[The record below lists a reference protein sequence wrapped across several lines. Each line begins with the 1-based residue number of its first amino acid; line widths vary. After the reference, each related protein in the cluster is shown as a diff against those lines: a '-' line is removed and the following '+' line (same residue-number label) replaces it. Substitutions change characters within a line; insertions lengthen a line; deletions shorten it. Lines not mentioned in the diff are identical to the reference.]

1 MNTAVVVAAGSSR
14 RMGFD
19 KLLADL
25 GGQPVVRRALDA
37 VAAAASVDAIVLVA
51 SEGVAGRVGQWRGPA
66 HPGKLVAVV
75 GGGAERQCSVLNG
88 LRAVPAGT
96 THVAV
101 HDAAR
106 PLVAPSAIDEVFA
119 CAHRF
124 GAAVLARPVT
134 DTVKRATADAP
145 PVVAEIV
152 DRTGLWAM
160 ETPQAALLDW
170 LVAALDEVLAAGGHV
185 TDEVSAL
192 QLAGHPVRIVRS
204 SRPNPKIT
212 WPGDIDTARRLLGP
226 GA

>member
-1 MNTAVVVAAGSSR
+1 
-14 RMGFD
+14 MGFD

-25 GGQPVVRRALDA
+25 GGQPVVRRTLDA
-37 VAAAASVDAIVLVA
+37 VAAAGSVDAIVLVA
-51 SEGVAGRVGQWRGPA
+51 SEEIAGRVGPWRGPA
-66 HPGKLVAVV
+66 CPGKLVAVV
-75 GGGAERQCSVLNG
+75 AGGAERQFSVLNG

-106 PLVAPSAIDEVFA
+106 PLVAPSAIDAALA
-119 CAHRF
+119 CAHRY

-134 DTVKRATADAP
+134 DTVKRATADDP

-160 ETPQAALLDW
+160 ETPQAARLDW
-170 LVAALDEVLAAGGHV
+170 LVAALDEVVAAGGHV
-185 TDEVSAL
+185 TDEVSSL

-204 SRPNPKIT
+204 SWPNPKIT
-212 WPGDIDTARRLLGP
+212 WPGDIETARRLLGL